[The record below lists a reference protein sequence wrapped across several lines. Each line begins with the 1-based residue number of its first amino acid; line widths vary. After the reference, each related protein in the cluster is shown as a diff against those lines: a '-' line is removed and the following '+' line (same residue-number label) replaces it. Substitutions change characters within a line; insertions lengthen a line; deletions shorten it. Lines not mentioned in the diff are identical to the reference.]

1 MSAPTFECISRDGVV
16 GAEDT
21 IAALATPAGVSALA
35 LIRVSGPDCR
45 SLARDIF
52 RHGQPQHEAPCP
64 ALLPVPERRAAYGDY
79 REVGT
84 GRVLDDV
91 VWVFFP
97 GPRSATGEDLLE
109 ISCHGNPL
117 IIQLILADLYRRG
130 CRAAEAGE
138 FTRRAFMSGRI
149 ELTQAEAVMDLIH
162 ARSER
167 ALVAAQ
173 RQLRGELG
181 RHLEGLIAALLA
193 TLSRIEAY
201 IDFPDEDLPTED
213 RRVVVA
219 GLGDVLRG
227 TSRLLATHRYGDLLR
242 EGLKTVL
249 IGAPNAGK
257 SSLLNALVGR
267 DRALVS
273 AEPGTTRDFIEET
286 LQVGPHLLR
295 LIDTA
300 GLNPSPGEI
309 ERLGIAKTA
318 ERLAEADLIL
328 WVVDAN
334 EPVPVIDAAYAS
346 HFAPGKTLLV
356 RNKID
361 LVAEGAAPSPAPP
374 SWRVANLGEFE
385 AVQVS
390 AMTGAGL
397 GGLRAAIV
405 ARADA
410 LAPELAAEEHIAV
423 NARHADALR
432 RAEGSLEAA
441 MLGLMAVPPQPI
453 ELVSAD
459 VRGALDAFG
468 EIAGR
473 VDNERMLD
481 ALFATFC
488 IGK

>member
-1 MSAPTFECISRDGVV
+1 MPAGMVV

-35 LIRVSGPDCR
+35 LIRVTGPACR
-45 SLARDIF
+45 ELASDIF
-52 RHGQPQHEAPCP
+52 RRGAAATAGGSP
-64 ALLPVPERRAAYGDY
+64 ALPLPERRAVYGDY
-79 REVGT
+79 LEAEA
-84 GRVLDDV
+84 GRVVDDV

-97 GPRSATGEDLLE
+97 GPRTATGDDLLE

-130 CRAAEAGE
+130 CRAAEPGE

-181 RHLEGLIAALLA
+181 RHLDGLISALLA

-201 IDFPDEDLPTED
+201 IDFPDEDLPPED
-213 RRVVVA
+213 RRLVVA
-219 GLGDVLRG
+219 GLADVLRG

-309 ERLGIAKTA
+309 ERLGIVKTA

-328 WVVDAN
+328 WVSDAN
-334 EPVPVIDAAYAS
+334 EPVPVLDALYAP
-346 HFAPGKTLLV
+346 HFSPAKTLLV
-356 RNKID
+356 RNKTD
-361 LVAEGAAPSPAPP
+361 LSRGLDAPHPSPALPRM
-374 SWRVANLGEFE
+374 RVADLGDFE
-385 AVQVS
+385 VLGVS
-390 AMTGAGL
+390 AVTGAGL
-397 GGLRAAIV
+397 DELRAAIV
-405 ARADA
+405 SRADA
-410 LAPELAAEEHIAV
+410 LAPDLAAEEHIAV

-432 RAEGSLEAA
+432 RAEDCLVAA
-441 MLGLMAVPPQPI
+441 MRGLGAQPPQPI

>member
-1 MSAPTFECISRDGVV
+1 MSAMTTDFMPLDPGL

-35 LIRVSGPDCR
+35 LIRVTGPACR
-45 SLARDIF
+45 SLAQDIF
-52 RHGQPQHEAPCP
+52 RRGGAEAAAPCP
-64 ALLPVPERRAAYGDY
+64 TLHLPERRAVHGDF
-79 REVGT
+79 REVGA

-97 GPRSATGEDLLE
+97 GPRTATGGDLLE

-117 IIQLILADLYRRG
+117 IIQMILADLCRRG
-130 CRAAEAGE
+130 CRAAEPGE
-138 FTRRAFMSGRI
+138 FTRRAFMAGRI

-162 ARSER
+162 ARGER

-201 IDFPDEDLPTED
+201 IDFPDEDLPSED
-213 RRVVVA
+213 RRLVVA

-242 EGLKTVL
+242 DGLKTVL

-328 WVVDAN
+328 WVVDASQAM
-334 EPVPVIDAAYAS
+334 PVLDPVYAS
-346 HFAPGKTLLV
+346 HFAPAKTLLV

-361 LVAEGAAPSPAPP
+361 LVGAQRGADSPALP
-374 SWRVANLGEFE
+374 VADATGYE
-385 AVQVS
+385 AVEVS
-390 AMTGAGL
+390 AATGAGL
-397 GGLRAAIV
+397 DRLRAVVV

-410 LAPELAAEEHIAV
+410 LAPDLAAEEHIAV

-432 RAEGSLEAA
+432 RAEESLRSA
-441 MLGLMAVPPQPI
+441 MGGLVAVPPQPI